1 MLYMTLVFLHL
12 LAASMALGAIV
23 ATDLRML
30 SKLSHQRIRIPP
42 PNEFV
47 ARLVTIGLL
56 LLYATG
62 IGIVAMGLLKS
73 PDYLANAK
81 LQGKLVLV
89 LLLTINAFVLHRLT
103 FPRLARGRSLSRWR
117 FVDWLVIV
125 PPVALSNSLWMFCA
139 FLGIARPWNNAIPL
153 REVLEIAGA
162 LYLLALVLVGFVLGA
177 SARKDASG
185 RTGHFIGAMKRSLA
199 SVGRLGR
206 DTVDTANP
214 RRPRQRRTAPGHQIA
229 VARASVAANTPL
241 VPIRG
246 MWPVSVQRRG

>member
-30 SKLSHQRIRIPP
+30 SKLAHQRIRIPP
-42 PNEFV
+42 PNDFV

-62 IGIVAMGLLKS
+62 IGIVAMGLLKN

-89 LLLTINAFVLHRLT
+89 VLLTINAFVLHRLT

-162 LYLLALVLVGFVLGA
+162 LYLMALVLVGFVLGA
-177 SARKDASG
+177 SARKDATG
-185 RTGHFIGAMKRSLA
+185 RTGRFITAMKRSLG
-199 SVGRLGR
+199 SLGRLGR
-206 DTVDTANP
+206 NMGDPGDPSRP
-214 RRPRQRRTAPGHQIA
+214 RRRLAPGLPTS
-229 VARASVAANTPL
+229 VARSSVAANTPL

-246 MWPVSVQRRG
+246 LWPVSVQRRG